1 MTLRVEASKKSAKQ
15 AAEKVIRSTRITRS
29 LTKPHEK
36 ERLASCYFAYFVLLR
51 GSYGC
56 FWSALLVFQ
65 GWVRYAKKVGTL
77 ARHEFPFSGAFGLSR
92 FVQAGKL
99 LAKILNL
106 GQIIYNDVRL
116 SWMIGQV
123 VLMVVFGFVKR

>member
-1 MTLRVEASKKSAKQ
+1 MHVTEITYQDNIAGDTGAPMLVPIGGIRTPNNTGDDFPLRRPRQSA
-15 AAEKVIRSTRITRS
+15 I
-29 LTKPHEK
+29 
-36 ERLASCYFAYFVLLR
+36 
-51 GSYGC
+51 
-56 FWSALLVFQ
+56 
-65 GWVRYAKKVGTL
+65 AKKVGTL
-77 ARHEFPFSGAFGLSR
+77 ARREFPFSGAFGLSR

-123 VLMVVFGFVKR
+123 VLMVVFGFVK